1 MGSWTLFLTPG
12 ELAGPWKGF
21 SIWQGSQHWQR
32 IMSRGCTHQLLVLEP
47 DLHQQQ
53 PGWGSAPPPLCFPL
67 CLLPPPVT
75 NPEPGPVVCFMD
87 KIIPSRG
94 TARAQLPLRAA
105 GFSCQA
111 LSSTV
116 PLGASEVSCS
126 QKGHVGTSQR
136 QRGSSWSS
144 TRTSGLQQGHS
155 GVGFSVASQNFPME
169 MKAWQDLQVPRDPS
183 KSFIISL
190 AKHLC
195 SYLSQILFLHV
206 ETQLNVSSQPNET
219 LNLQSRIR
227 NKQHLPSA
235 PIPGHFPFLMTA
247 VTLQAQHCSPA
258 VPGQKSPVKMS
269 LHSPPHVHF
278 PVQVTPVGPGW
289 DQTDLWTCQ
298 GSFPPAL
305 CDTGH
310 LWPALPHPCP
320 TLGSVTGR
328 AQEQSCPCTAPTL
341 QVSFHQESQGERGL
355 LWAPA
360 ASPGSGPR
368 ASVLKA

>member
-136 QRGSSWSS
+136 QRVILELHQDFRAAAGTLWSWFQCGKSEFPYGNEDLTRPASPKGS
-144 TRTSGLQQGHS
+144 LK
-155 GVGFSVASQNFPME
+155 VFYYFPSQTP
-169 MKAWQDLQVPRDPS
+169 
-183 KSFIISL
+183 
-190 AKHLC
+190 
-195 SYLSQILFLHV
+195 LFLP
-206 ETQLNVSSQPNET
+206 EPNFIPSCWNSIKCQQP
-219 LNLQSRIR
+219 
-227 NKQHLPSA
+227 A
-235 PIPGHFPFLMTA
+235 
-247 VTLQAQHCSPA
+247 
-258 VPGQKSPVKMS
+258 
-269 LHSPPHVHF
+269 
-278 PVQVTPVGPGW
+278 
-289 DQTDLWTCQ
+289 
-298 GSFPPAL
+298 
-305 CDTGH
+305 
-310 LWPALPHPCP
+310 
-320 TLGSVTGR
+320 
-328 AQEQSCPCTAPTL
+328 
-341 QVSFHQESQGERGL
+341 
-355 LWAPA
+355 
-360 ASPGSGPR
+360 
-368 ASVLKA
+368 